1 MGGNFCDHVAICT
14 KSILLNM
21 IPTCLLFPL
30 VFATAIL
37 VNITMAST
45 SNHHTMPHDHGE
57 KNQEQERASEASGM
71 RRRGPPPVWRNSPA
85 KSLLTKL
92 LWDES
97 SWIHQQSTSCI
108 EEVYEAE
115 PLFKLYP
122 LKNFKTNFKNL
133 KVSIQEEKDAIHF
146 DQVAFESESDFFP
159 RNPTTKAGNP
169 FWDRHEA
176 QRLMAE
182 DVKAGRTLQMKPS
195 VLRESRSE
203 YQEFPLAILRNH
215 KYQEERK
222 EREGVYWQKKRND
235 RARKKHDERD
245 VRSLQAGGTTSL
257 DEAGNTS
264 PGRVS

>member
-1 MGGNFCDHVAICT
+1 MGGNFCNQVA
-14 KSILLNM
+14 KSIFLNGF
-21 IPTCLLFPL
+21 PT
-30 VFATAIL
+30 

-45 SNHHTMPHDHGE
+45 SYHTMLHDRGE
-57 KNQEQERASEASGM
+57 NQEQERASAEASGM

-97 SWIHQQSTSCI
+97 SWIHQSTCI

-133 KVSIQEEKDAIHF
+133 KVSIQEEKDAIRF
-146 DQVAFESESDFFP
+146 DQVAFESESELFP

-235 RARKKHDERD
+235 RARKKHERD

-257 DEAGNTS
+257 DEAAGNTTS